1 MISQKLKA
9 LESLLKD
16 QPLWIQI
23 AVEGSIY
30 LAMLPVLWSTSGI
43 VLDSL
48 FPHVPPVRTMLSQL
62 EESRHAG

>member
-23 AVEGSIY
+23 AVEGGIY

-43 VLDSL
+43 ALDTF
-48 FPHVPPVRTMLSQL
+48 FPHVPPARTMLSQL
-62 EESRHAG
+62 EKSHHE